1 MKENIASAL
10 HDPMQLELLYRSNNE
25 QFREAFNELYPSLEK
40 NNITEVWNIRLNYQ
54 AAEKISWGSKTEWMV
69 MALLCLTATFI
80 AKIPHLFKIDEEF
93 FYPRNISLIAFP
105 FVSFYFI
112 WKNKSKNSILYIL
125 AGLVAISAVYIN
137 LLPNGRAG
145 NLSDPKE
152 YVPFGDTF
160 ILACIHL
167 PLLLWS
173 AMGLAYMGNNYM
185 KNEAR
190 VSFLKFNADLLIVGN
205 VVSLA
210 FGLLTAITIG
220 LFAAINIEI
229 GEFYFKWIII
239 TAAAS
244 SPIIC
249 AFIVQSNPKL
259 VNRITPII
267 AKIFSP
273 LVLLTLLIYI
283 PSIFISGKD
292 PFHNRDFLMVFNI
305 LLIGVM
311 AIIFFSVSA
320 AEKDKQSNFANWVL
334 VGLCLTTILVNSIAL
349 AAILYRIAEWGFTP
363 NRSAV
368 LGGNILIL
376 INLIMASIKVVGVI
390 RGKAN
395 QEDVQ
400 HAITRYLP
408 IYTAWTIIV
417 VFLFPLIFHFK

>member
-1 MKENIASAL
+1 
-10 HDPMQLELLYRSNNE
+10 
-25 QFREAFNELYPSLEK
+25 
-40 NNITEVWNIRLNYQ
+40 
-54 AAEKISWGSKTEWMV
+54 MV
-69 MALLCLTATFI
+69 MGLLCLTATFI
-80 AKIPHLFKIDEEF
+80 AKMPQLFKIDEEF
-93 FYPRNISLIAFP
+93 FYTRNIGFLAFL
-105 FVSFYFI
+105 FISSYFI
-112 WKNKSKNSILYIL
+112 WKNRPQQKIIFSLL
-125 AGLVAISAVYIN
+125 AVLITGAVYIN
-137 LLPNGRAG
+137 LIPNGKEV
-145 NLSDPKE
+145 LMSDPTRFKT
-152 YVPFGDTF
+152 YSDTF

-173 AMGLAYMGNNYM
+173 ALGLAYMGNNYM

-190 VSFLKFNADLLIVGN
+190 VGFIKFNADLLIVGN

-239 TAAAS
+239 AAAAS

-273 LVLLTLLIYI
+273 LVLITLLIYI
-283 PSIFISGKD
+283 PAIFISGKD

-311 AIIFFSVSA
+311 AIIFFAVSA
-320 AEKDKQSNFANWVL
+320 TEKEKTSGFANWVL
-334 VGLCLTTILVNSIAL
+334 AGLCLTTILVNSIAL

-363 NRSAV
+363 NRTAV

-408 IYTAWTIIV
+408 VYAAWTIIV
-417 VFLFPLIFHFK
+417 VFLFPAIFHFK